1 MSLKDVQ
8 QKLKD
13 LRDRIR
19 ADGKLSPGIER
30 ELQELL
36 SETLTSAND
45 EISALQD
52 KLNATLSFRAGN
64 DNATLSDEQKRRLR
78 IVEKTGTGSEAVH

>member
-19 ADGKLSPGIER
+19 ADGKLSPGIEQ
-30 ELQELL
+30 ELQDLL
-36 SETLTSAND
+36 SETLSSAND
-45 EISALQD
+45 EITALQD
-52 KLNATLSFRAGN
+52 KLNATLSLRAGN
-64 DNATLSDEQKRRLR
+64 DNAILSDEQKRRLR
-78 IVEKTGTGSEAVH
+78 LVEKTGTGSQSVH

>member
-19 ADGKLSPGIER
+19 ADGKLSPGIEQ
-30 ELQELL
+30 ELQDLL
-36 SETLTSAND
+36 SETLSSAND
-45 EISALQD
+45 EITVLQD
-52 KLNATLSFRAGN
+52 KLNATLSLRAGN
-64 DNATLSDEQKRRLR
+64 DNAILSDEQKRRLR
-78 IVEKTGTGSEAVH
+78 LVEKTGTGSQSVH

>member
-19 ADGKLSPGIER
+19 ADGKLSPGIEQ
-30 ELQELL
+30 ELQDLL

-45 EISALQD
+45 EITALQD
-52 KLNATLSFRAGN
+52 KLNATLSLRAGN
-64 DNATLSDEQKRRLR
+64 DNAILSDEQKRRLR
-78 IVEKTGTGSEAVH
+78 LVEKTGTGSQSVH